1 MRNLC
6 CEDGRS
12 CGEKWLSCG
21 MDLNYSSKSLII
33 QFQTIFLYFSTIS
46 FIALGSSCRE
56 QIGES
61 DYIWKSI
68 RVTATAYNSFPS
80 QTSHIHPGITA
91 WGDSLKPGMNIIAV
105 SRDLIPMGLDHN
117 TMVKIKGDSTLYLV
131 KDKMNSRWKKRI
143 DIYMGKDKD
152 RALKWG
158 RKKVTLY
165 YRIKKDSLKIE

>member
-1 MRNLC
+1 
-6 CEDGRS
+6 
-12 CGEKWLSCG
+12 
-21 MDLNYSSKSLII
+21 
-33 QFQTIFLYFSTIS
+33 
-46 FIALGSSCRE
+46 
-56 QIGES
+56 
-61 DYIWKSI
+61 
-68 RVTATAYNSFPS
+68 
-80 QTSHIHPGITA
+80 
-91 WGDSLKPGMNIIAV
+91 MNIIAV

-117 TMVKIKGDSTLYLV
+117 AMVKIKGDSTLYLV